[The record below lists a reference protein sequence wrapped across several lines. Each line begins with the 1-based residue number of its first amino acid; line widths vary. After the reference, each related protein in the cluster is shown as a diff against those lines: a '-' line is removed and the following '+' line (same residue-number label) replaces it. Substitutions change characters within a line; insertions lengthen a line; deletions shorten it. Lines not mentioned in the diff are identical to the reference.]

1 VNTWLCDTRQR
12 KTSNDDDETSGVP
25 DDLMENQDDM
35 NDVERID
42 VVDYNFQNPFGELE
56 LEISTGEQFQ
66 TPKFVAGNYI
76 ITKGA
81 I

>member
-12 KTSNDDDETSGVP
+12 KTSNDDGVISGVP
-25 DDLMENQDDM
+25 DDLMENQDE
-35 NDVERID
+35 VERND
-42 VVDYNFQNPFGELE
+42 VVDDNFLDPFGLDDNGGLE
-56 LEISTGEQFQ
+56 FEQYQ

-76 ITKGA
+76 VAKGA